1 MNLHTATLLL
11 LSILSFIS
19 CNDSF
24 DCDIPALDTRNG
36 CPAPESTNGFSPEEL
51 IANYTSDNGI
61 ATQTTASGLVYNIIN
76 EGSGSSPTPSSSTT
90 VDYVGYYRNGCE
102 FDSNNEI
109 EFPLSNV
116 IAGWTEGLQL
126 IGSCGTIQLFIIP
139 ELGYNN
145 NTSNGIPANEPLIFD
160 VNLLGFE

>member
-1 MNLHTATLLL
+1 MNLQNFTIILFSLIAITA
-11 LSILSFIS
+11 
-19 CNDSF
+19 CNDKF
-24 DCDIPALDTRNG
+24 DCDIPALSTRNG
-36 CPAPESTNGFSPEEL
+36 CAAPESPNGFSPEEL
-51 IANYTSDNGI
+51 IAIYTDDNGI
-61 ATQTTASGLVYNIIN
+61 PTQTTASGLVYNIIN
-76 EGSGSSPTPSSSTT
+76 PGSGESPTVLSSTT

-109 EFPLSNV
+109 EFPLANV
-116 IAGWTEGLQL
+116 IPGWTEGLQL

-139 ELGYNN
+139 GLGYNN